1 MGRTPVVP
9 EIVEKEV
16 KLEQPPLEV
25 EVSKKEAEKIGL
37 FSRPAKKPRTEK
49 QIEATKKLVERNKE
63 WRAKLKNEKDS
74 GKTDNMVQGLL
85 AEKAEEKE
93 KDGVKI
99 KFKIRK
105 SIKHPRP
112 NHELKPRAEKK
123 RKAQLRPRP
132 QTTDESDVGATT
144 ETGEDTEAIIQ
155 ELRARHM
162 ANVPTSRF
170 VAV

>member
-9 EIVEKEV
+9 ELVEKEV
-16 KLEQPPLEV
+16 KPEEAPLEV
-25 EVSKKEAEKIGL
+25 EVSKKEAENLGL

-63 WRAKLKNEKDS
+63 WRAALKKEKDS
-74 GKTDNMVQGLL
+74 GKADNVIQGLL
-85 AEKAEEKE
+85 AEKAEEK
-93 KDGVKI
+93 DGVKI
-99 KFKIRK
+99 KFRIRK

-155 ELRARHM
+155 ELRARHL
-162 ANVPTSRF
+162 ANAPTSRF

>member
-1 MGRTPVVP
+1 MGRAPVVP

-16 KLEQPPLEV
+16 KPEQPPLEV
-25 EVSKKEAEKIGL
+25 EVSKKEAENLGL
-37 FSRPAKKPRTEK
+37 FSRPTKKPRTEK

-63 WRAKLKNEKDS
+63 WRAKLKNEKN
-74 GKTDNMVQGLL
+74 TDNMIQGLL

-105 SIKHPRP
+105 SVKHPRP

-162 ANVPTSRF
+162 ANAPTSRF

>member
-1 MGRTPVVP
+1 MGRTPVIP
-9 EIVEKEV
+9 EVVEKEV
-16 KLEQPPLEV
+16 KPEQTPLEV
-25 EVSKKEAEKIGL
+25 EVSKKEAENLGL

-63 WRAKLKNEKDS
+63 WRAKLKSEKDS
-74 GKTDNMVQGLL
+74 GKSDNMIQGLL
-85 AEKAEEKE
+85 AEKSEE

-112 NHELKPRAEKK
+112 NHELKPRAHKK
-123 RKAQLRPRP
+123 PKAQLRPRP

-155 ELRARHM
+155 ELHARHM

-170 VAV
+170 VPV